1 MARYIKEFPMVD
13 YQENTYGEITKYL
26 ASQKFEYR
34 HRDGEQ
40 LFQKGKG
47 FWAAPSF
54 VKVTYS
60 HDSVRLEAWID
71 AFGDEQGL
79 DGFVGMA
86 VKKPLR
92 KVVTKV
98 EEILQKPGVDYVPQE
113 IEEAQTEEAT
123 AETVTEAPQVIP
135 TSKKEYYKKHAG
147 ESFYYNLRITAIVG
161 YVLCGLSALTLLAN
175 PFGIIDLA
183 VYLTLVLCMH
193 IGKSKGCAIAITIYA
208 ACSMVLV
215 LVSTGTLGGW
225 GWLVVGIY
233 SWIIFNNADKR
244 YKKMLGN
251 A

>member
-13 YQENTYGEITKYL
+13 YRENTDGAITKYL
-26 ASQKFEYR
+26 ISQKFEYR
-34 HRDGEQ
+34 MRDGEQ

-54 VKVTYS
+54 VKLTYS
-60 HDSVRLEAWID
+60 QNSVRLEAWID

-79 DGFVGMA
+79 EGFVGVA
-86 VKKPLR
+86 VKKPLQ
-92 KVVTKV
+92 KIVTKI
-98 EEILQKPGVDYVPQE
+98 EEILQRPGEDYVPQE
-113 IEEAQTEEAT
+113 INEAQIEET
-123 AETVTEAPQVIP
+123 ATEAAPKAMP
-135 TSKKEYYKKHAG
+135 ASKKEYYKFYAG

-193 IGKSKGCAIAITIYA
+193 LRKSKGCAIAITIYA
-208 ACSMVLV
+208 VCSMVLI
-215 LVSTGTLGGW
+215 LVVSGTLGGW

-244 YKKMLGN
+244 YKKMLEN